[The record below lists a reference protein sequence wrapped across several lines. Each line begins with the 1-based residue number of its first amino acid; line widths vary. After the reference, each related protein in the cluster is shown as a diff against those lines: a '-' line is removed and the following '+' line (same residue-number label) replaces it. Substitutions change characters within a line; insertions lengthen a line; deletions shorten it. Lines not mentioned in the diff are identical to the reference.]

1 MNRTLPRTAHALRRL
16 PVLLLAAAALFLAA
30 AVPARAAVTSE
41 LCPSCGAGWVLTYEH
56 CVSRETL
63 AAAPCAH
70 GADGQDATV
79 RIKWQHV
86 RACTNCGWQDFGE
99 PYDTTAEVC
108 PLDTAPAAAEGTAAV
123 PALSALALQ
132 KELLEQ
138 AQAAGLQDG
147 QYMVA
152 VAGRDRY
159 LVRYHTAYADWDAR
173 PQGPLPR
180 AVGSYTWQCAGYETD
195 IRTLPFA
202 QDWVAARPL
211 AEDEDYGT
219 GVLDWALPAVSQSA
233 VYRRNSDQYILVT
246 LRAGTPDPAAAPE
259 LV

>member
-86 RACTNCGWQDFGE
+86 RACTNCAWQDFGE

-108 PLDTAPAAAEGTAAV
+108 PLDTAPAAAEGTAAA

-138 AQAAGLQDG
+138 AQAAGLELDF
-147 QYMVA
+147 
-152 VAGRDRY
+152 
-159 LVRYHTAYADWDAR
+159 LVDD
-173 PQGPLPR
+173 
-180 AVGSYTWQCAGYETD
+180 
-195 IRTLPFA
+195 
-202 QDWVAARPL
+202 
-211 AEDEDYGT
+211 
-219 GVLDWALPAVSQSA
+219 
-233 VYRRNSDQYILVT
+233 
-246 LRAGTPDPAAAPE
+246 
-259 LV
+259 